1 MKLNIP
7 LTTIATGLSLLS
19 GIIYI
24 FGLWITFDLPASTL
38 INFLSFSDVIKASL
52 YPLLFISMIVFIDI
66 PKFIKMHN
74 EETTVSESRIA
85 LPNGRKTNRIYV
97 LAPTFICVSFLYIYA
112 KDFPNIASFCVLF
125 ITYLAIYYIR
135 DLDAFI
141 TIKSNLK
148 NHSLK
153 IMMLIPFF
161 AFNYGIRQSASIKNH
176 PDVIVFTKDSHC
188 GNKSLA
194 FIATYSDKVFAYNKE
209 NNTIC
214 IMPAD
219 SVELGTPH
227 PPSQSNTSQASNSNR
242 GDKVAAEV
250 GIALSCPSS
259 SKTKFIEFYATHC
272 FFENPFT

>member
-7 LTTIATGLSLLS
+7 LTTIATGLSLVS

-24 FGLWITFDLPASTL
+24 FGLWIAFDFPASTL

-52 YPLLFISMIVFIDI
+52 YPILIISILVFIDI
-66 PKFIKMHN
+66 PKIIKMHS
-74 EETTVSESRIA
+74 EETTVSPDSISSPRGSKAKNI
-85 LPNGRKTNRIYV
+85 LILTLI
-97 LAPTFICVSFLYIYA
+97 FICISFLYFYA
-112 KDFPNIASFCVLF
+112 KKLPSFASSCILL
-125 ITYLAIYYIR
+125 ITYLAFYYIR
-135 DLDAFI
+135 GLDDFI
-141 TIKSNLK
+141 NIKSKLK

-153 IMMLIPFF
+153 IIMLIPFLSF
-161 AFNYGIRQSASIKNH
+161 SYGINQSLMIKNH

-219 SVELGTPH
+219 SVELGTPQ
-227 PPSQSNTSQASNSNR
+227 PPHQSNKSQASNSDS

-250 GIALSCPSS
+250 GITP
-259 SKTKFIEFYATHC
+259 
-272 FFENPFT
+272 